1 MSTKTILGIISIA
14 FAFSLF
20 GAFIGV
26 SIYKK
31 GEKPRD
37 IFQEYYDVEN
47 AVAVSPATLRKL
59 IDEQDKNFLLIDL
72 RSTEEYNIEHIVGAI
87 SIPAV
92 TMNEVDLVA
101 EFKKLPKDKQ
111 IIMHCYS
118 AYCMLAR
125 EVGQVLAKE
134 GIHAKE
140 LNIGWSEWKYY
151 WGIWN
156 PGEDPKNGLKYLEK
170 GSGSTTTPPK
180 CTSGQ
185 FGC

>member
-1 MSTKTILGIISIA
+1 MSPKNIFIFFLLTFLTSFFSA
-14 FAFSLF
+14 YFALT
-20 GAFIGV
+20 
-26 SIYKK
+26 IYKK
-31 GEKPRD
+31 SQVPKDYFR
-37 IFQEYYDVEN
+37 EYYDSEN

-59 IDEQDKNFLLIDL
+59 IDDQDKNFVLVDL
-72 RSTEEYNIEHIVGAI
+72 RSSEEYNLEHIVGAL

-92 TMNEVDLVA
+92 TMNEADIVA
-101 EFKKLPKDKQ
+101 AFEKLPKDKQ

-125 EVGQVLAKE
+125 QVGQVLAKYR
-134 GIHAKE
+134 INAKE
-140 LNIGWSEWKYY
+140 LNVGWSEWKYY

-170 GSGSTTTPPK
+170 GTGSTTTPPK
-180 CTSGQ
+180 CTGGQ